1 MYEYLFNSFII
12 PNYKKNACSQ
22 PDSGTGA
29 REYPPTTLPPQK
41 INISDS
47 CCGERFIP
55 RSNRP
60 EEFRMGKITLQF
72 LWFRTKMI
80 T

>member
-12 PNYKKNACSQ
+12 PNYKKNACGQ
-22 PDSGTGA
+22 PNSGTGA

-47 CCGERFIP
+47 CCGKDLSRAATDQKN
-55 RSNRP
+55 SGW
-60 EEFRMGKITLQF
+60 GKLHCNFFDSGQ
-72 LWFRTKMI
+72 K
-80 T
+80 